1 MAKVMVSYGKVS
13 ALQVVNVQGKGK
25 LMALGAGTA
34 RMFDMLI
41 QLYTYNFIIMEREI
55 AR

>member
-1 MAKVMVSYGKVS
+1 MVSYGKVS

-55 AR
+55 DR